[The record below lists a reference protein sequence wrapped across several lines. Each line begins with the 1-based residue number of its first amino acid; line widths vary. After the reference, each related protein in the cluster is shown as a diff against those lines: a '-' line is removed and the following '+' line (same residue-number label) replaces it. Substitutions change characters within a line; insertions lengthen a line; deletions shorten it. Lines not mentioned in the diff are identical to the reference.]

1 MSAVTFSTGTG
12 GTLAGGAGTL
22 THTHNIYT
30 QHNIGMLVPTVL
42 WSCTTSFLLLCPVL
56 IPARC
61 VYFLAELLLLQELE
75 SI

>member
-12 GTLAGGAGTL
+12 GTLAGEAGRL

-42 WSCTTSFLLLCPVL
+42 WSIAQLVFFCCVL
-56 IPARC
+56 
-61 VYFLAELLLLQELE
+61 F
-75 SI
+75 